1 MRLGIVALAIQALIP
16 ALLAAEIEIAARN
29 RRHRRQ
35 TGGRR
40 PLQHGDPALF
50 FGKGMGD
57 LPDSMKW
64 LKPFAIT
71 GSIGVGFPTQTSAIV
86 DPDTGDVGLVW
97 AGRYFQIGAEAIIPA
112 HSRTGRHVGGVV
124 QHRFVLDDLFSTSIG
139 RPIFH

>member
-1 MRLGIVALAIQALIP
+1 MLALLQCLALDLSSPAADGPHAASLLPALRLGIVALAIQALIP

-57 LPDSMKW
+57 
-64 LKPFAIT
+64 
-71 GSIGVGFPTQTSAIV
+71 
-86 DPDTGDVGLVW
+86 
-97 AGRYFQIGAEAIIPA
+97 
-112 HSRTGRHVGGVV
+112 
-124 QHRFVLDDLFSTSIG
+124 
-139 RPIFH
+139 